1 MKWIVAT
8 VLICAAAPAAAQ
20 TYWQQQQQLN
30 QQLQQLR
37 NQQEIANYQWQSYL
51 HEQRLRQI
59 NDDLTRTYCRYQPDL
74 AMCR

>member
-8 VLICAAAPAAAQ
+8 VLICAAAPTAAQ

-37 NQQEIANYQWQSYL
+37 NQQEIANYQWQSYI